1 MKRTIMSDPNPY
13 STANGSSNKRS
24 KPPPPPLNVPHG
36 HVAFRLLCHASRI
49 GGVIGKSGNVIKQLQ
64 NSTGVKIRIEE
75 APADSP
81 DRVVTV
87 IGPTNVD
94 TRMSL
99 NSSRSS
105 GSFVNSNGNEG
116 NGEDRGDKDG
126 NCFEVSK
133 AQEGL
138 IRVFE
143 RILEVAAENDG
154 IEIGVVSC
162 RLLAETHQVGSIIGK
177 GGKVVEKI
185 RKESGCKIRVLT
197 ENLSACAGPNDEIVE
212 IDGDVLAV
220 KKALIAVSRRLQD
233 CPSVDKT
240 RMIGSK
246 SHEAVPL
253 ESMHRPLEVVSQ
265 ETMRRP
271 IEAIPH
277 DIIRRPL
284 EAVPQENLRRPL
296 EAFAPET
303 SRRSF
308 ETVPLETLRRPF
320 EALPQESLPDLHV
333 DLLSQ
338 RNSLLST
345 IPSSSISY
353 ASGVH
358 PVSLEAD
365 RISTLD
371 TKMQQQEV
379 SFRILC
385 SNDKVGGVIGKGGSI
400 VKALQNETGASISV
414 GSTVADCDERLI
426 TVSASENPESRY
438 SPAQK
443 AVVLVFSR
451 LIEAG
456 FEKGPDL
463 SANKGFPV
471 IARLVVASIQVGCLL
486 GKGGIII
493 SEMRKATGTGIRIIG
508 EQVPKCTSD
517 NDKVVQISGEFAK
530 VKDAVYNVTGRL
542 RDNLFSSSL
551 NNAGIR
557 STNSVLADTS
567 PYGRLREPAS
577 FGLPSSVGVSHSVS
591 RHPTLTQSMDHI
603 GFSCSLDCPP
613 SPRLWA
619 SQAVSGVHPWAI
631 TDVSR
636 GRVHLKGGLELG
648 SGNKT
653 AIVTNTTVEIIV
665 PENVIGSV
673 YGENGS
679 NLARLKQIS
688 GAKVIVHEPRLGSTD
703 RIIVISGTPDETQA
717 AQSLLQAFIL
727 TGPS

>member
-1 MKRTIMSDPNPY
+1 MLMKRTIMSDPNPY

-24 KPPPPPLNVPHG
+24 KPPPPPLTVPQG

-75 APADSP
+75 APSDSP

-94 TRMSL
+94 TRMSV
-99 NSSRSS
+99 SGSRNS
-105 GSFVNSNGNEG
+105 GSFVDRNGNEG
-116 NGEDRGDKDG
+116 NGDDRGEKDG
-126 NCFEVSK
+126 SCFEVSK

-143 RILEVAAENDG
+143 RILEVAAETDG

-185 RKESGCKIRVLT
+185 RRETGCKIRVLT

-233 CPSVDKT
+233 CPPVDKT

-246 SHEAVPL
+246 SHEAAPL
-253 ESMHRPLEVVSQ
+253 ESLHRPLEVVPQ

-284 EAVPQENLRRPL
+284 EAVPQENVRRPL
-296 EAFAPET
+296 EAFASET

-308 ETVPLETLRRPF
+308 EAVPLETLRRPF
-320 EALPQESLPDLHV
+320 EAVPQDTLPDLRI

-338 RNSLLST
+338 RNSLSST

-353 ASGVH
+353 APGIH

-385 SNDKVGGVIGKGGSI
+385 SNDKVGGVIGKGGNI
-400 VKALQNETGASISV
+400 VKALQNEAGASITV

-426 TVSASENPESRY
+426 TVTALENPESRY
-438 SPAQK
+438 SSAQK

-451 LIEAG
+451 LIGAG

-463 SANKGFPV
+463 SSNKGFSV
-471 IARLVVASIQVGCLL
+471 IARLVVASNQVGCLL
-486 GKGGIII
+486 GKGGTII

-508 EQVPKCTSD
+508 DQVPKCTSE
-517 NDKVVQISGEFAK
+517 NDKVVQISGEFLK
-530 VKDAVYNVTGRL
+530 VIDAVYNVTGRL

-551 NNAGIR
+551 NNAGTR
-557 STNSVLADTS
+557 NTSSVLADTS
-567 PYGRLREPAS
+567 PYGRLREAAAV
-577 FGLPSSVGVSHSVS
+577 GLPSSVGVSHSGN
-591 RHPTLTQSMDHI
+591 RHPILTQSMDHI
-603 GFSCSLDCPP
+603 GFSHSLDRPS

-619 SQAVSGVHPWAI
+619 SQAVTGAYPWAI
-631 TDVSR
+631 TDLSR
-636 GRVHLKGGLELG
+636 GRAHLKGGLELG
-648 SGNKT
+648 SGNRT

-665 PENVIGSV
+665 PENVISSV

-679 NLARLKQIS
+679 NLARLKQVQLI
-688 GAKVIVHEPRLGSTD
+688 G
-703 RIIVISGTPDETQA
+703 
-717 AQSLLQAFIL
+717 LL
-727 TGPS
+727 